1 MNYVADD
8 FWEFLRGSM
17 RKRLLMGLRLMG
29 LVAMIAGLLSSCA
42 ASGDLRPSQN
52 LGDMIVA
59 RLHVGMKRNEIEA
72 AIGDLRKYVM
82 EDDFMAVDS
91 IKSEQFLYMLYGFDY
106 FPRDILRTFEVGTP
120 YRILSYWTNYA
131 GRDAGTLLLFF
142 DKDTQRL
149 RGWVNTPSEWSRDK
163 FMHERIT
170 SQLKW
175 SEGGAVK
182 GMTHAQV
189 HALIGEPVEIIA
201 PPQDSRAL
209 YENHFWVSGANFF
222 RNQKIEVYSYALDS
236 GEKRHVYLLYYPAA
250 DELNGWGYDHAWEE
264 AERYQREQGGQKK

>member
-29 LVAMIAGLLSSCA
+29 LLAMIAGLLSSCA

-59 RLHVGMKRNEIEA
+59 RLHVGMTHNEVDA
-72 AIGDLRKYVM
+72 AIGDLKKYLF
-82 EDDFMAVDS
+82 EDGNKTV
-91 IKSEQFLYMLYGFDY
+91 KSEQDLYSLYGDNY
-106 FPRDILRTFEVGTP
+106 YPKDMLKVVEVGTP
-120 YRILSYWTNYA
+120 YRLLAYWTNYA

-175 SEGGAVK
+175 SEGGVVK

-236 GEKRHVYLLYYPAA
+236 GEKRRVYLLYYPAA

-264 AERYQREQGGQKK
+264 AERYQREQDGQKK